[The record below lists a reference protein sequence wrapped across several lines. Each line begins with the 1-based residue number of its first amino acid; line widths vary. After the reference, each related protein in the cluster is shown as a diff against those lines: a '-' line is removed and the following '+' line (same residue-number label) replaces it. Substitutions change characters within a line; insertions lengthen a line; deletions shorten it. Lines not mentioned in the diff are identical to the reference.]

1 MPEFVPKSTGGAF
14 NAALLTAHARDDER
28 RAAAEL
34 LRSHVSDN
42 SIETAPKCDV
52 MGDAVVSSASITAVV
67 GPAHESRAS
76 GSQHVVDDHACAVFS
91 LSSKP
96 EVNALTNAEREQQ
109 GDNQYSARARNTA
122 ADVSSV
128 TADDVEQEDHVNQYD
143 SERNELPARHRC
155 DDDDDVT
162 VGEDVCSPS
171 KDNCT
176 SAMLQLI

>member
-28 RAAAEL
+28 RATAEL
-34 LRSHVSDN
+34 LRSHVSSD
-42 SIETAPKCDV
+42 STETAPMCDV
-52 MGDAVVSSASITAVV
+52 MGDAVVSSASNTVV
-67 GPAHESRAS
+67 AGPAHESRAS
-76 GSQHVVDDHACAVFS
+76 GSQHVADDHACAVFGI
-91 LSSKP
+91 SSKP
-96 EVNALTNAEREQQ
+96 EVNALTNGEREQQ

-122 ADVSSV
+122 ADINSV
-128 TADDVEQEDHVNQYD
+128 TADDVEQEDHVGRCD
-143 SERNELPARHRC
+143 SERSELPARHRR

-176 SAMLQLI
+176 SAIL